1 MARSL
6 TRFFRS
12 ANPARLGVYLLA
24 LWKLFKHPETPR
36 EVRWL
41 AAGVLAYAV
50 SPIDLIPDFI
60 PVIGM
65 LDDVILV
72 PLGLAL
78 VVRLA
83 PADIWQ
89 QCLRDAESGGDA
101 LPRLIWGAVGI
112 VLFWL
117 VVGGLVAA
125 AFWWLLR

>member
-24 LWKLFKHPETPR
+24 LWKLFKHPATPR
-36 EVRWL
+36 GVRWL

-83 PADIWQ
+83 PPEVWQ
-89 QCLRDAESGGDA
+89 ECLRQAEAGGDA
-101 LPRLIWGAVGI
+101 LPRLIWGAIAI
-112 VLFWL
+112 VIFWL
-117 VVGGLVAA
+117 GVGGLVAGGA
-125 AFWWLLR
+125 WWLLR

>member
-24 LWKLFKHPETPR
+24 LWKLFKHPQTPR
-36 EVRWL
+36 GVRWL

-83 PADIWQ
+83 PADIWH

-101 LPRLIWGAVGI
+101 LPRLIWVAVGI